1 MINPSTNAAA
11 TNTATRLSVDVR
23 RNLCL
28 TSSNLKRRL
37 FLTTNCSSRAQLKV
51 TSASSRKCR
60 LYYNP
65 DCEAKRSR
73 EQRKFVAA
81 VQQFLV
87 HLVLFLVP
95 RPNQNRTI
103 VFPDFG
109 IVEARFRLRRDQV
122 AMHRKRDI
130 EIAVNCA
137 VNEFDFENVTA
148 FAVAN
153 LGNRARLDRLARN
166 M

>member
-1 MINPSTNAAA
+1 M
-11 TNTATRLSVDVR
+11 RKVL
-23 RNLCL
+23 LCDWL
-28 TSSNLKRRL
+28 PVGR
-37 FLTTNCSSRAQLKV
+37 
-51 TSASSRKCR
+51 
-60 LYYNP
+60 
-65 DCEAKRSR
+65 
-73 EQRKFVAA
+73 
-81 VQQFLV
+81 
-87 HLVLFLVP
+87 LFLVP

-103 VFPDFG
+103 VFPDIG

-130 EIAVNCA
+130 EITVNRP